1 MLWRAVLY
9 SVGCLEAYLL
19 PTHQMPETLSHL
31 GKLKMSPDI
40 AKCPI
45 ESKNHPQLRAT
56 ALGEVS
62 HHDLWTFMQPASHV
76 SCLEVEAPEYLT
88 HRTPVN

>member
-1 MLWRAVLY
+1 MLWKAVLY
-9 SVGCLEAYLL
+9 SAGCLEAYLY

-45 ESKNHPQLRAT
+45 ESKNHPQLRTT

-62 HHDLWTFMQPASHV
+62 YHDLWAFMQPASHV
-76 SCLEVEAPEYLT
+76 SCLEVEP
-88 HRTPVN
+88 PVQSSF